1 MYSANQHTG
10 TSVRLFP
17 MSRTMADLSAAIVR
31 NQKAFGADAGRF
43 EVFKNRR
50 FHGVYELKA
59 GKLVKCRDVLCLSFP
74 KPDMSFGK
82 TQIVKEIAEEMG
94 VEILELKI

>member
-31 NQKAFGADAGRF
+31 NQKTFGADAGRF
-43 EVFKNRR
+43 EVFKHRR

-59 GKLVKCRDVLCLSFP
+59 GKLVKCRKVLCLSLP
-74 KPDMSFGK
+74 EPDMSCGK
-82 TQIVKEIAEEMG
+82 SEAVAKMAEENG
-94 VEILELKI
+94 WPLVTI